1 MFGAILFAGFVMIK
15 IAKVF
20 LGISIISFI
29 IGFGSCVG
37 CASSQSADEGYVL
50 PNGRLHGGI
59 NETERAYAKAMAV
72 SSLISVVTACIA
84 LLLRN
89 MDSIEKRNRKTNRR
103 NKRR

>member
-1 MFGAILFAGFVMIK
+1 MIK

-29 IGFGSCVG
+29 ISFGSCVG
-37 CASSQSADEGYVL
+37 CASSQSSGEGYVL
-50 PNGRLHGGI
+50 PNGRLQKGV
-59 NETERAYAKAMAV
+59 NEAERAYGKAASAAFGIGV
-72 SSLISVVTACIA
+72 IAACIA

-89 MDSIEKRNRKTNRR
+89 IDSIEKRNRKTNRR

>member
-1 MFGAILFAGFVMIK
+1 MIK

-29 IGFGSCVG
+29 IAFGSCVG
-37 CASSQSADEGYVL
+37 CVSSQSAVEGYVL
-50 PNGRLHGGI
+50 PDGSLQKGV
-59 NETERAYAKAMAV
+59 NETERAYTKAAAA
-72 SSLISVVTACIA
+72 SFGISVIAACIA

-89 MDSIEKRNRKTNRR
+89 IDSFEKRNRKANRR

>member
-1 MFGAILFAGFVMIK
+1 MFVAILFPGFVMIK
-15 IAKVF
+15 TAKVF

-37 CASSQSADEGYVL
+37 CASSQSAGEGYVL
-50 PNGRLHGGI
+50 PNGRLQTGV
-59 NETERAYAKAMAV
+59 NETERAYAKATAV
-72 SSLISVVTACIA
+72 SFGISVIAGFIA

-89 MDSIEKRNRKTNRR
+89 IHSVENRNRR

>member
-1 MFGAILFAGFVMIK
+1 MVILLVGFVMIK

-29 IGFGSCVG
+29 IAFGSCVG
-37 CASSQSADEGYVL
+37 CASSQSAGEGYVL

-59 NETERAYAKAMAV
+59 NETERAYAKATAV
-72 SSLISVVTACIA
+72 SFGISVIAACIA

-89 MDSIEKRNRKTNRR
+89 IDSFEKRNRKANRR

>member
-1 MFGAILFAGFVMIK
+1 MAILFAGFVMIK

-29 IGFGSCVG
+29 IAFGSCVG
-37 CASSQSADEGYVL
+37 CVSSQSAGEGYML
-50 PNGRLHGGI
+50 PDGRLQTGV
-59 NETERAYAKAMAV
+59 NETERAYAKTTAA
-72 SSLISVVTACIA
+72 SFGISVVAGFIA

-89 MDSIEKRNRKTNRR
+89 IHSIEKRNRR

>member
-1 MFGAILFAGFVMIK
+1 MIR

-20 LGISIISFI
+20 LGISIIFFI

-37 CASSQSADEGYVL
+37 CASSQSAGEGYVL
-50 PNGRLHGGI
+50 PNGRLQKGV
-59 NETERAYAKAMAV
+59 NETERAYAKATAA
-72 SSLISVVTACIA
+72 SFGISVVAACIA

-89 MDSIEKRNRKTNRR
+89 IDSIEKRNRKTNRR